1 MTVLVTGGAGF
12 IGSHLVDSLLERGKA
27 VRVFDNMSAGNE
39 LYLERWAGNEMFN
52 FIKGDLTKPSEINN
66 ILEGCDTIY
75 HLAANPEVRSWLAS
89 PDDQFK
95 QNVEATFNLLEDIR
109 KNGGINLLVFT
120 STSTVYGEATKIPT
134 PETYAPLKPISNYGA
149 SKLAAEAMICSYAS
163 MYGFQS
169 VIYRMAN
176 IVGPRSG
183 HGVIYDF
190 IEKLRKD
197 PLKLEVLG
205 DGTQSKS
212 YLYVEDCIEGMIYG
226 AETTNEDVE
235 ILNIGSEDRVT
246 VLEIA
251 RIVIEEM
258 GLEGAEIEL
267 TGGVDGGRGWKGDV
281 KLMQLDMQRLKT
293 LGWTPKRSSAE
304 AVRETARHL
313 SRNKHAHD

>member
-1 MTVLVTGGAGF
+1 MTVLITGGAGF

-27 VRVFDNMSAGNE
+27 VQVFDNMSAGNE
-39 LYLERWAGNEMFN
+39 LYLERWAGNERFN
-52 FIKGDLTKPSEINN
+52 FIKGDLTQPSKLNY
-66 ILEGCDTIY
+66 ILEGCDTVY

-109 KNGGINLLVFT
+109 KNDGINLLVFT

-212 YLYVEDCIEGMIYG
+212 YLYVEDCIEGMIHG

-258 GLEGAEIEL
+258 GLEGTEIEL

-304 AVRETARHL
+304 AVRETARNL
-313 SRNKHAHD
+313 VQAQ